1 MTFGVSDRDGANGE
15 SIMQLTR
22 YTDYAMRVLLHVGAR
37 AEGDLSS
44 VTEIAAVYGIS
55 KDHLKKVVQD
65 LNHAGLL
72 TTVRGRN
79 GGLKLGKPAEDI
91 TIGEIVRRT
100 ETGFNLVDCSSCL
113 VAPACTLPRI
123 FQEGVQAF
131 LAVMDKYTIADVL
144 HRKADLRGLF
154 EGARSLAGAMKQAA
168 CDVPTAA

>member
-1 MTFGVSDRDGANGE
+1 
-15 SIMQLTR
+15 MQLTR

-44 VTEIAAVYGIS
+44 VAEIAEVYGIS

-65 LNHAGLL
+65 LSHAGLL
-72 TTVRGRN
+72 MAVRGRN
-79 GGLKLGKPAEDI
+79 GGLKLGKPADDI

-131 LAVMDKYTIADVL
+131 LAVMDRYTIADVL
-144 HRKADLRGLF
+144 HRKAELRGLF
-154 EGARSLAGAMKQAA
+154 DGARSLADAMSKATCDAPAA
-168 CDVPTAA
+168 A